1 MESNTNHRGI
11 WIRQARTLA
20 AAAILMLATAALA
33 GCSVVME
40 TTRPTPVDLTQF
52 QPGDTRDDVLNHLGA
67 PLSTASQSDGT
78 SCDYYSLYTH
88 GYGTAGK
95 VGIALAE
102 TAADVFTI
110 GLAELVTSPTEG
122 LTRNETHPVTF
133 CYTDS
138 QLARVSESGEL
149 IAGSPP
155 PTQTAQSQAAPQA
168 PAPAKT
174 AQASSTG
181 SLPASAPYD
190 VPIPAG
196 MLANAAAHQ
205 IDTSAAPPAT
215 TTTAPTS
222 ETPVE
227 TGAQPSNE
235 PQNGPSPQ

>member
-1 MESNTNHRGI
+1 MR
-11 WIRQARTLA
+11 IRSPARRTL
-20 AAAILMLATAALA
+20 
-33 GCSVVME
+33 
-40 TTRPTPVDLTQF
+40 
-52 QPGDTRDDVLNHLGA
+52 
-67 PLSTASQSDGT
+67 PLSTAKESDAT

-133 CYTDS
+133 CYADS
-138 QLARVSESGEL
+138 RLARVSESGEL
-149 IAGSPP
+149 ITGSPP
-155 PTQTAQSQAAPQA
+155 PTQTAQSRALPQV
-168 PAPAKT
+168 PAPAKA
-174 AQASSTG
+174 AQASSSG
-181 SLPASAPYD
+181 RLPASTPYD

-205 IDTSAAPPAT
+205 TDTSAALPEAT
-215 TTTAPTS
+215 TAPAPTS

-235 PQNGPSPQ
+235 PQDGTTPR